1 MKQLH
6 PLRFSD
12 IAIVSSDAT
21 GMTPRCRV
29 VVKPGTLSR
38 WHTTI
43 KRWHARRWH
52 RRGLADLA
60 KLDERTLR
68 DLGIDPDLLRAEA
81 TKPFWKE

>member
-6 PLRFSD
+6 LPKFND
-12 IAIVSSDAT
+12 MAIVSEIAT
-21 GMTPRCRV
+21 GMTSARRALDMPRM
-29 VVKPGTLSR
+29 LSELP
-38 WHTTI
+38 TTI

-68 DLGIDPDLLRAEA
+68 DLGIDPDMLRAEA
-81 TKPFWKE
+81 TKPFWRP